1 MARFDIHAWPDGD
14 GYLLDCQAD
23 LLRHFKTRLVVPLVK
38 DEKTPPSLARLHPL
52 FEIDSEQFLM
62 ATHLMSSIPR
72 AALGPVA
79 GSLIDH
85 DVAILAAIDVLISGY

>member
-23 LLRHFKTRLVVPLVK
+23 LLSHFKTRLVVPLIK
-38 DEKTPPSLARLHPL
+38 EETTPPSLVRLHPI
-52 FEIDSEQFLM
+52 FEIDGIKYLM
-62 ATHLMSSIPR
+62 ATQLMASVPLS
-72 AALGPVA
+72 ALGPTV
-79 GSLIDH
+79 STLIAH